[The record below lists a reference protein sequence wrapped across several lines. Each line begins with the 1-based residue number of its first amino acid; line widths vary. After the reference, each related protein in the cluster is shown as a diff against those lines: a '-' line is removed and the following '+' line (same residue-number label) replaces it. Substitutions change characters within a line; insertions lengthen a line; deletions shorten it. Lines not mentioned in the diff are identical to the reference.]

1 MAMFNQDSP
10 APPSPQVVQNFL
22 DLLDEINH
30 IQQILLDETAFLRR
44 RVRELEARGGPA
56 EDAGRRP

>member
-1 MAMFNQDSP
+1 MFNQEDP
-10 APPSPQVVQNFL
+10 LPPTPQEVQHFL
-22 DLLDEINH
+22 DLLEDVKL

>member
-30 IQQILLDETAFLRR
+30 IQQTLLEETAFLRA
-44 RVRELEARGGPA
+44 RVRELEARGEQG
-56 EDAGRRP
+56 DGAGRQS